1 MSKKIFIGLF
11 LFLFCSSL
19 IHSQDKIEMSF
30 GSGTSNMS
38 DISYKIDVDGIF
50 FNTEIK
56 KINNRFRDID
66 FKVDVGAYNEYFDML
81 LGLASSTITGLK
93 IEIESKNSPSVQPGG
108 LTITANKIMYSLD
121 QWDAVINPEL
131 IASNG
136 SLGNIKAKSTI
147 DIQSVGFDIY
157 PQELLGDIS
166 PLWNLVLSKSSS
178 TSNNIIIKRMIVDA
192 EILDSKLIFNS
203 ILDLAIGSA
212 DLAIEI
218 LLPNFYM
225 FDEAYILNFEI
236 EMTRIDPDIATI
248 IDASILTLDL
258 PIQKTSYGYLFKV
271 VGTLDNPQP
280 VIE

>member
-11 LFLFCSSL
+11 LFLFSSSL

-38 DISYKIDVDGIF
+38 DISYKIDVDGVF

-66 FKVDVGAYNEYFDML
+66 FKVDVGDYNEYFDML

-121 QWDAVINPEL
+121 QWDAVINPQL
-131 IASNG
+131 IPSNG
-136 SLGNIKAKSTI
+136 SLGNIKAKSKI

-212 DLAIEI
+212 DVAIEI

-248 IDASILTLDL
+248 IDASILALDL

>member
-11 LFLFCSSL
+11 LFLFSSSL
-19 IHSQDKIEMSF
+19 IHSQDKIEISF
-30 GSGTSNMS
+30 GSGTYNMS
-38 DISYKIDVDGIF
+38 DISYKIDVDGVL
-50 FNTEIK
+50 FNTEIQ

-66 FKVDVGAYNEYFDML
+66 FKVDVGDYNEYFDML

-93 IEIESKNSPSVQPGG
+93 IEIQSENSPSVQPGG

-121 QWDAVINPEL
+121 KWDIFIDPE
-131 IASNG
+131 SFNRNG
-136 SLGNIKAKSTI
+136 SLSNIKAKSTI
-147 DIQSVGFDIY
+147 DIQSVGLDIY
-157 PQELLGDIS
+157 PEDLLGEIN

-192 EILDSKLIFNS
+192 EILNSKLIFNS
-203 ILDLAIGSA
+203 KLDLVIGSA
-212 DLAIEI
+212 DAAIEI
-218 LLPNFYM
+218 LLPNFDM
-225 FDEAYILNFEI
+225 LDESYILNFEI
-236 EMTRIDPDIATI
+236 KMTRIDPDIATI
-248 IDASILTLDL
+248 IDASMLTLGL